1 MTSPC
6 VEARDA
12 RLAMGTLVHVAA
24 SSSAG
29 CDPVAAVEAAFAAIA
44 LTDRLMSFHA
54 ADSELTRLN
63 RNASRQPQ
71 EVHPW
76 TYAVLRRSL
85 RIAALSEGLFD
96 AAVAPPLID
105 AGLLPP
111 ISLAGV
117 RTRATWRDLRLHPGS
132 RVFYARPMLLDLGGI
147 AKGFAV
153 DQAIHVLRRHGCTEG
168 VVNAGGDLR
177 RFGSRFELV
186 RVRTRDTLVPVAQL
200 RCGAI
205 ATSGA
210 GTAPRAS
217 LARPVGAIVDPRTG
231 RLWRSRG
238 GVSVAAPSCTVA
250 DALTKVAMIAGP
262 ACRPLLR
269 RFGAQ
274 ARWWTEEASEADF
287 ALP

>member
-1 MTSPC
+1 
-6 VEARDA
+6 
-12 RLAMGTLVHVAA
+12 MGTLVHVTARG
-24 SSSAG
+24 SAG
-29 CDPVAAVEAAFAAIA
+29 CDPADAIEAAFAAIA

-54 ADSELTRLN
+54 ADSELARLN
-63 RNASRQPQ
+63 REASRQPQ

-76 TYAVLRRSL
+76 TYAVLRRCL
-85 RIAALSEGLFD
+85 RMAALSDGLFD
-96 AAVAPPLID
+96 AAVAPPLVD
-105 AGLLPP
+105 AGLLPQ
-111 ISLAGV
+111 V
-117 RTRATWRDLRLHPGS
+117 RLPVAKVRATWRDLRLHPGS

-153 DQAIHVLRRHGCTEG
+153 DQAIHVLRRHGCTEA

-186 RVRTRDTLVPVAQL
+186 RVRMRDTLVPFAQL

-210 GTAPRAS
+210 GTAPCAS
-217 LARPVGAIVDPRTG
+217 LARPIGAIVDPRTG
-231 RLWRSRG
+231 SVWPSRG

-262 ACRPLLR
+262 SCRPLLE

-274 ARWWTEEASEADF
+274 AHWWPEECLVSQ
-287 ALP
+287 